1 VGAAGYVRFR
11 NNHNP
16 TICKGL
22 IQRLLVRLL
31 FYRLMMLRHIRPQVL
46 LIGDSITQ
54 FSFSVAEMGFGA
66 QLLDYYEGRRVD
78 VVNRGFSGYNSR
90 WIRQIIREIATEG
103 VVQNTLFLTV
113 FLGANDSVS
122 AGTAMRSRPQ
132 LS

>member
-1 VGAAGYVRFR
+1 
-11 NNHNP
+11 
-16 TICKGL
+16 
-22 IQRLLVRLL
+22 
-31 FYRLMMLRHIRPQVL
+31 
-46 LIGDSITQ
+46 
-54 FSFSVAEMGFGA
+54 MGFGA